1 MKNKVELKKY
11 LKFTIFISIFLLTLF
26 LVINIFEYQSYVVN
40 FNNKINQI
48 VSVLLE
54 KYPMLTETEI
64 IEILNSE
71 DVSSSHIFDKY
82 GINIKEDSIIEE
94 NNKSFLIFLGLN
106 TIFEILL
113 IVILIFIFLKYNKK
127 KDKDIRDITNYIEEI
142 NRKNYSLS
150 IDSISEDELS
160 ILKNEIYKT
169 TIMLK
174 E

>member
-113 IVILIFIFLKYNKK
+113 IVILTFKHIKCI
-127 KDKDIRDITNYIEEI
+127 IQ
-142 NRKNYSLS
+142 
-150 IDSISEDELS
+150 
-160 ILKNEIYKT
+160 
-169 TIMLK
+169 
-174 E
+174 